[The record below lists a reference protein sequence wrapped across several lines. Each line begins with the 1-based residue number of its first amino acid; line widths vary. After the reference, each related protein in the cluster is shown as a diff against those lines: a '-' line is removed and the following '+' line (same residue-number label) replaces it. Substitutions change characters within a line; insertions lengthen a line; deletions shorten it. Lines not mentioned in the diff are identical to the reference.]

1 MNIYEFSQKYKITIG
16 KVRKMHK
23 AGKIL
28 IDDTEDPLAD
38 EIRSNLAKGQPLPTG
53 HLLALIENPRLAW
66 QLGNY
71 AKRARAQVA
80 ALGDL
85 TNSVAPHAI
94 AAEIYSSAG
103 GNTDSVDRLTAW
115 LKEIIPAKPVRHHY
129 IAVRLALGLPK
140 NCRAEF
146 MRRIP
151 RALYQ
156 CRKRQEFAAWWRP
169 EKVGS
174 RNRSL
179 YQRPENLF
187 DL

>member
-1 MNIYEFSQKYKITIG
+1 MNIYEISQKFKITVG

-23 AGKIL
+23 AGVIL

-38 EIRSNLAKGQPLPTG
+38 EIRFNLAKGQPLTTA

-71 AKRARAQVA
+71 AKRAQAQVA

-85 TNSVAPHAI
+85 TNGVAPHAV

-103 GNTDSVDRLTAW
+103 GDPDSLDRLIAW
-115 LKEIIPAKPVRHHY
+115 LKEIIPARPVDHHY
-129 IAVRLALGLPK
+129 SAVRLALGLPTHR
-140 NCRAEF
+140 RAEF
-146 MRRIP
+146 TRRIP

-179 YQRPENLF
+179 YQRPENLY